1 MEDQTLIQL
10 ENREAIAILRFD
22 HGKVNT
28 IDIELFTELIKQLEN
43 LEKSECK
50 AVVLTGAGSSFSA
63 GVDLFRLLKDGN
75 AYIEAFVPLLTSG
88 LLKLFTFPK
97 PLVAAVNGHAIA
109 GGCIVACACDY
120 RLMAEGNGKIG
131 APEMRV
137 GVPFPTLPLE
147 ILRYVIPKQ
156 HFQKIVYTGRLCS
169 PKEAIQAGLID
180 DVVESENLLEH
191 AIAVAERFAAIPT
204 QSFQSTKRLMRQPVI
219 DRFKKYRQIFDDEV
233 LQIWK
238 SEEIHA
244 VIKAY
249 LEKTIGK
256 S

>member
-1 MEDQTLIQL
+1 MIQL

-156 HFQKIVYTGRLCS
+156 HFQEIVYTGRLCS
-169 PKEAIQAGLID
+169 PKEAIGVGLID
-180 DVVESENLLEH
+180 EVVESENLLEH
-191 AIAVAERFAAIPT
+191 ALSIAERFGAIPT

-233 LQIWK
+233 MQIWK
-238 SEEIHA
+238 SKEIHA

-249 LEKTIGK
+249 LDKTIGK

>member
-1 MEDQTLIQL
+1 LILL
-10 ENREAIAILRFD
+10 ENRQSIAILSFD

-28 IDIELFTELIKQLEN
+28 IDVELFTEFIKQLDN

-50 AVVLTGAGSSFSA
+50 AVVLTGAGSCFSA

-97 PLVAAVNGHAIA
+97 PVIAAVNGHAIA

-147 ILRYVIPKQ
+147 ILRFVIPRQ
-156 HFQKIVYTGRLCS
+156 HFQEIVYTGRLCS
-169 PKEAIQAGLID
+169 PKEAIGVGLID
-180 DVVESENLLEH
+180 EVVESENLLEH
-191 AIAVAERFAAIPT
+191 AITVAERFAAIPI

-219 DRFKKYRQIFDDEV
+219 DRFEKYRRIFDDEV

-249 LEKTIGK
+249 LGKTIGK

>member
-1 MEDQTLIQL
+1 MSF
-10 ENREAIAILRFD
+10 N

-75 AYIEAFVPLLTSG
+75 PYIEAFVPLLTNG

-131 APEMRV
+131 APEMLV

-147 ILRYVIPKQ
+147 ILRFVVPKQ
-156 HFQKIVYTGRLCS
+156 HFQEIVYTGRLCS
-169 PKEAIQAGLID
+169 PQDAVRAGLID
-180 DVVESENLLEH
+180 EVVESENLLEH
-191 AIAVAERFAAIPT
+191 AVTVAERLAAIPT
-204 QSFQSTKRLMRQPVI
+204 LSFQSTKRLMRQPVI
-219 DRFKKYRQIFDDEV
+219 DRFEKYRQIFDDEV
-233 LQIWK
+233 MQIWK
-238 SEEIHA
+238 SEEIQA
-244 VIKAY
+244 EIKAY
-249 LEKTIGK
+249 LDKTIGK

>member
-1 MEDQTLIQL
+1 MIKL
-10 ENREAIAILRFD
+10 EYRNSIAILSLE

-28 IDIELFTELIKQLEN
+28 IDSELFTEFIKQLDN
-43 LEKSECK
+43 LEKSESQ
-50 AVVLTGAGSSFSA
+50 AVVLTGAGASFSA

-75 AYIEAFVPLLTSG
+75 PYIESFIPLLTNG

-97 PLVAAVNGHAIA
+97 PVVAAVNGHAIA
-109 GGCIVACACDY
+109 GGCILACACDY

-131 APEMRV
+131 APEMLV

-147 ILRYVIPKQ
+147 ILRFVVPRQ
-156 HFQKIVYTGRLCS
+156 HFQEIVYTGRLCL
-169 PKEAIQAGLID
+169 PKEAIRAGLID
-180 DVVESENLLEH
+180 DVVESQNLLEH
-191 AIAVAERFAAIPT
+191 AVTVAERFAAIPI

-219 DRFKKYRQIFDDEV
+219 DRFENYRQIFDNEV
-233 LQIWK
+233 MEIWK
-238 SEEIHA
+238 SEEIHS

-249 LEKTIGK
+249 LGKTIGK

>member
-1 MEDQTLIQL
+1 MIKL
-10 ENREAIAILRFD
+10 EHRESITILSFD

-28 IDIELFTELIKQLEN
+28 IDVELFTEFIKQLDN

-50 AVVLTGAGSSFSA
+50 AVVLTGAGSCFSA

-97 PLVAAVNGHAIA
+97 PVIAAVNGHAIA

-147 ILRYVIPKQ
+147 ILRFVIPRQ
-156 HFQKIVYTGRLCS
+156 HFQEIVYTGRLCS
-169 PKEAIQAGLID
+169 PKEAIGVGLID
-180 DVVESENLLEH
+180 EVVESENLLEH
-191 AIAVAERFAAIPT
+191 AITVAERFAAIPT

-219 DRFKKYRQIFDDEV
+219 DRFEKYRRIFDDEV

-244 VIKAY
+244 VIKGY

>member
-1 MEDQTLIQL
+1 MIKVEH
-10 ENREAIAILRFD
+10 RESITILSFD

-120 RLMAEGNGKIG
+120 RLMAKGNGKIG

-156 HFQKIVYTGRLCS
+156 HFQEIVYTGRLCS
-169 PKEAIQAGLID
+169 PKEAIRAGLID
-180 DVVESENLLEH
+180 DVVESKNLLEH
-191 AIAVAERFAAIPT
+191 ALSIAERFAAIPI
-204 QSFQSTKRLMRQPVI
+204 QSFQSTKRLMRQPAI
-219 DRFKKYRQIFDDEV
+219 DRFEKYRQIFDDEV

-244 VIKAY
+244 VIKGY

>member
-1 MEDQTLIQL
+1 LIKV
-10 ENREAIAILRFD
+10 EHRESITILSFD

-28 IDIELFTELIKQLEN
+28 IDIELFTELIEQLEN

-75 AYIEAFVPLLTSG
+75 AYIESFVPLLTNG

-120 RLMAEGNGKIG
+120 RLMAEGNCKIG
-131 APEMRV
+131 APEMLV

-147 ILRYVIPKQ
+147 ILRYVIPRQ
-156 HFQKIVYTGRLCS
+156 HFQEIVYTGRLCS
-169 PKEAIQAGLID
+169 PKEAIRAGLID
-180 DVVESENLLEH
+180 DVVESENLLDH
-191 AIAVAERFAAIPT
+191 ALSIAERFAAIPT

-219 DRFKKYRQIFDDEV
+219 DRYEKYRQLFDDDVME
-233 LQIWK
+233 IWK

-249 LEKTIGK
+249 LGKTIGK

>member
-1 MEDQTLIQL
+1 LIKV
-10 ENREAIAILRFD
+10 EYRESITILSFD

-28 IDIELFTELIKQLEN
+28 IDIELFTELIEQLEN

-50 AVVLTGAGSSFSA
+50 AVILTGAGSSFSA

-75 AYIEAFVPLLTSG
+75 SYIESFVPLLTNG

-97 PLVAAVNGHAIA
+97 PVIAAVNGHAIA

-131 APEMRV
+131 APEMLV

-147 ILRYVIPKQ
+147 ILRYVIPRQ
-156 HFQKIVYTGRLCS
+156 HFPEIVYTVRLCS
-169 PKEAIQAGLID
+169 PKEAIRAGLID

-191 AIAVAERFAAIPT
+191 AIAVAEKFAAIPT

-219 DRFKKYRQIFDDEV
+219 DRYEEYRQIFDDEV
-233 LQIWK
+233 MEIWK
-238 SEEIHA
+238 SAKIHA

-249 LEKTIGK
+249 LDKTIGK

>member
-1 MEDQTLIQL
+1 MIQL
-10 ENREAIAILRFD
+10 ENRESIAILRFD

-131 APEMRV
+131 APEMLV
-137 GVPFPTLPLE
+137 GVPFPALPLE

-156 HFQKIVYTGRLCS
+156 HFQEIVYTGRLCS
-169 PKEAIQAGLID
+169 PKEAIRAGLID

-191 AIAVAERFAAIPT
+191 AITVAERFAAIPT

-233 LQIWK
+233 MEIWK

-244 VIKAY
+244 VIREY
-249 LEKTIGK
+249 LQKTVK
-256 S
+256 NNR

>member
-1 MEDQTLIQL
+1 MIKL
-10 ENREAIAILRFD
+10 EHRESIAILRFD

-28 IDIELFTELIKQLEN
+28 INIELFTELIKQLDN

-50 AVVLTGAGSSFSA
+50 AVVLTGAGSCFSA
-63 GVDLFRLLKDGN
+63 GVDLFRLLKDGTP
-75 AYIEAFVPLLTSG
+75 YIESFVPLLTNG

-97 PLVAAVNGHAIA
+97 PVVAAVNGHAIA

-120 RLMAEGNGKIG
+120 RLMAEDNGKIG
-131 APEMRV
+131 APEMLV

-147 ILRYVIPKQ
+147 ILRFVVPKQ
-156 HFQKIVYTGRLCS
+156 HFQEIVYTGRLCS
-169 PKEAIQAGLID
+169 PRDAVRAGLID
-180 DVVESENLLEH
+180 EVVESSNLLEH
-191 AIAVAERFAAIPT
+191 AITIAERFAEIPT

-219 DRFKKYRQIFDDEV
+219 DRFEKYRQTFDDEV
-233 LQIWK
+233 MEIWK

-249 LEKTIGK
+249 LDKTIGK

>member
-1 MEDQTLIQL
+1 MIKVEY
-10 ENREAIAILRFD
+10 RESITILRFD

-147 ILRYVIPKQ
+147 ILRFVIPRQ
-156 HFQKIVYTGRLCS
+156 HFQEIVYTGRLCS
-169 PKEAIQAGLID
+169 PKEAIGVGLID
-180 DVVESENLLEH
+180 EVVESENLLEH
-191 AIAVAERFAAIPT
+191 ALSIAERFAAIPI

-219 DRFKKYRQIFDDEV
+219 DRFERYRQIFDDEV

>member
-1 MEDQTLIQL
+1 LIKL
-10 ENREAIAILRFD
+10 EHRESITILSFD

-28 IDIELFTELIKQLEN
+28 IDAELFTEFIKQLQN

-50 AVVLTGAGSSFSA
+50 AVVLTGTGSSFSA

-75 AYIEAFVPLLTSG
+75 PYIESFVPLLTNG

-97 PLVAAVNGHAIA
+97 PVVAAVNGHAIA

-131 APEMRV
+131 APEMLV

-156 HFQKIVYTGRLCS
+156 HFQEIVYTGRLCS
-169 PKEAIQAGLID
+169 PKEAIPAGLID
-180 DVVESENLLEH
+180 DVVESENLLEQ
-191 AIAVAERFAAIPT
+191 AITVAERFAAIPI

-219 DRFKKYRQIFDDEV
+219 DRFKKYRRIFDDEV
-233 LQIWK
+233 MEIWK
-238 SEEIHA
+238 SEEIQA
-244 VIKAY
+244 VIRQY
-249 LEKTIGK
+249 LQKTVK
-256 S
+256 KNNR